1 MNNKETPDFSTWLL
15 CQSTRDDPVG
25 DLARDFAAD
34 TEHDDALDLER
45 ILHGPAE
52 EAFERARDE
61 YLRARKADL
70 AYAAAQGFELRSK
83 KKRTA

>member
-34 TEHDDALDLER
+34 TEHDDALDLEH
-45 ILHGPAE
+45 ILDGGA
-52 EAFERARDE
+52 ADAYERAVSE
-61 YLRARKADL
+61 YQAARR
-70 AYAAAQGFELRSK
+70 GS
-83 KKRTA
+83 